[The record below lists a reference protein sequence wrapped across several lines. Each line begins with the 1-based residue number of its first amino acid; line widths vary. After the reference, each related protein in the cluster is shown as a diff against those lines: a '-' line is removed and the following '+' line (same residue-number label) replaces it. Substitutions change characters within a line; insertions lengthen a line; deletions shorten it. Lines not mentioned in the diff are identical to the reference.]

1 MKEAHPQRDVSHADV
16 SHATV
21 PSVPAVAT
29 QRRKRLRWYHLLARG
44 ILALL
49 FLAGILFGLV
59 PQGRAAARTA
69 LLVPSLV
76 LPKQQGPL
84 ALAGEP
90 VRHTTLTV
98 ASRSGPVYLDVYE
111 PEAAPPAI
119 PGSREGVLVIPGVGD
134 ERKDSQLVNLATTLA
149 QEGLVVV
156 AMTTPALIAKTLTP
170 LDADAVTQ
178 AFLALLR
185 HPGVGADRAGIL
197 GISGGGSLAVFAAV
211 DPRIRQSVAF
221 LMLFGGYYD
230 ATTLLRAFGR
240 RALDVDGALVPWQPN
255 PVPVQ
260 VLANTIATTLPPAE
274 GSVLVRSLSPGGK
287 PLAPGELARLS
298 PGAAAAYHLLTGD
311 QPDRVDAN
319 LAALSPAM
327 RQELVALSPSA
338 VANSVR
344 APIYLLHD
352 ENDQYVPFTESRA
365 FAAAL
370 TRNGQPH
377 DFVELTIF
385 AHVEVKSHLGLGPA
399 LTDSSSLFRILSELL
414 LSAS

>member
-1 MKEAHPQRDVSHADV
+1 MNDARPPYAS
-16 SHATV
+16 S
-21 PSVPAVAT
+21 PAIVDSNRVGSTSRTRAGA
-29 QRRKRLRWYHLLARG
+29 RVRLRWYALLARG
-44 ILALL
+44 VLALL
-49 FLAGILFGLV
+49 FLTSIFFGLI
-59 PQGRAAARTA
+59 PPGRAAARTA

-98 ASRSGPVYLDVYE
+98 TARSGTVDLDVYE
-111 PEAAPPAI
+111 PVPAPPAV
-119 PGSREGVLVIPGVGD
+119 PGAREGVLVIPGVGD
-134 ERKDSQLVNLATTLA
+134 ERKDSQLINLATTLA
-149 QEGLVVV
+149 QEGLVVM

-185 HPGVGADRAGIL
+185 HPGVGANRAGIL
-197 GISGGGSLAVFAAV
+197 GISGGGSLACFAAV
-211 DPRIRQSVAF
+211 DPRIQRSVAF

-230 ATTLLRAFGR
+230 ATTLLRDFGR
-240 RALDVDGALVPWQPN
+240 RALDIDGTRVPWTPN

-274 GSVLVRSLSPGGK
+274 GSALVRSLTPGGK

-298 PGAAAAYHLLTGD
+298 PGAVAAYHLLTGD
-311 QPDRVDAN
+311 QPARSDAN

-338 VANSVR
+338 VAGSIR
-344 APIYLLHD
+344 APVYLLHD
-352 ENDQYVPFTESRA
+352 ENDQYVPFTESRE

-385 AHVEVKSHLGLGPA
+385 AHVEVKSHLGLGPI

-414 LSAS
+414 LKAS